1 MPRVCIHLIL
11 TRRRSASVALSY
23 TEEYACVR
31 SQRSDAVNSWTLL
44 LWISSAVAGA
54 AGLYALHRLA
64 LYLEE
69 RGHLYYINKKPKSS
83 AIGSFV
89 ALQRALE
96 PQVQHVIHVTEES
109 HLHGEEGGS
118 GQGDPDEPDAPAR

>member
-1 MPRVCIHLIL
+1 VDTWTIL
-11 TRRRSASVALSY
+11 F
-23 TEEYACVR
+23 
-31 SQRSDAVNSWTLL
+31 
-44 LWISSAVAGA
+44 WIGSAVAGA

-69 RGHLYYINKKPKSS
+69 RGHLYYINKKPRGS

-96 PQVQHVIHVTEES
+96 PQVQHVIRVAEEG
-109 HLHGEEGGS
+109 HLHGEQAGS
-118 GQGDPDEPDAPAR
+118 GQGDPDDPDAPSTHSPGSHGNA

>member
-1 MPRVCIHLIL
+1 VDTWTIL
-11 TRRRSASVALSY
+11 F
-23 TEEYACVR
+23 
-31 SQRSDAVNSWTLL
+31 
-44 LWISSAVAGA
+44 WIGSAVAGA
-54 AGLYALHRLA
+54 AGLYALHQLA

-118 GQGDPDEPDAPAR
+118 GQGDPDKPDAPRAEPPGLPRKT

>member
-1 MPRVCIHLIL
+1 VDTSTVL
-11 TRRRSASVALSY
+11 Y
-23 TEEYACVR
+23 
-31 SQRSDAVNSWTLL
+31 
-44 LWISSAVAGA
+44 WIGSIVGGAG
-54 AGLYALHRLA
+54 GLYALHRFA

-69 RGHLYYINKKPKSS
+69 RGHLYYLNKKPKSS

-96 PQVQHVIHVTEES
+96 PQVQRVIRVTEES

-118 GQGDPDEPDAPAR
+118 GQDDPDGSNASGTEPSGAHGTA